1 MPQAKRAFSSG
12 IAVLC
17 IAGFAAGLHSAPP
30 ARADW
35 AVAAGSNG
43 AVTDVFDADDSAAAV
58 SAALG
63 SCNQKSAGC
72 KIIAQGSNGC
82 FALAGTD
89 NNGWGWAH
97 RTSLGGAIS
106 GAMVN
111 CVAANPLGCRNT
123 QIQFCDRTHGF
134 EEGQTTEAD
143 REAYQ
148 HAIDQAGAN
157 RAQHDAEENSQT
169 TEQILQGI
177 LGGAGGL
184 NSQPAYSP
192 NGCRR
197 PADYKACIWQGANGR
212 GGGGPNFCFQQ
223 FC

>member
-1 MPQAKRAFSSG
+1 MPHLNGAFASALVL
-12 IAVLC
+12 IYVAV
-17 IAGFAAGLHSAPP
+17 FAAELPLASP

-43 AVTDVFDADDSAAAV
+43 AVTDVFDADDGSAAV
-58 SAALG
+58 SAALAN
-63 SCNQKSAGC
+63 CNQKSRGC
-72 KIIAQGSNGC
+72 KIIAQGANGC
-82 FALAGTD
+82 FALASTD
-89 NNGWGWAH
+89 DNGWGWAR

-106 GAMVN
+106 GAMVS

-134 EEGQTTEAD
+134 VESQTTQAD
-143 REAYQ
+143 RDAYQ

-157 RAQHDAEENSQT
+157 RAQRDADQNSQT
-169 TEQILQGI
+169 EEILQGI
-177 LGGAGGL
+177 LGGLGSV
-184 NSQPAYSP
+184 NSQPAYTP

-197 PADYKACIWQGANGR
+197 PADYKACIWQGATGH